1 MSTASRDQDTLTDVE
16 AGQPEDAGW
25 RVDDRRR
32 RLQLVL
38 AALWLLDAMLQG
50 QSFMFSAGFARMIE
64 AAARGSPSLV
74 VGPGDWAARVVGQHP
89 VATNLAFVA
98 VQVLLAIG
106 IAWRPTVK
114 FALALSIPWSLAVW
128 WLGEG
133 LGGVLTPGANPVTG
147 APGAVIL
154 YALLAIVLWPA
165 DRAPD
170 RADDRAHDPDGTRPA
185 AFPAA
190 DAIGVPAARAVWL
203 ALWCGLAWFA
213 AASVSQAA
221 LALPNAI
228 SALAAGQPRWLAATD
243 DTVAGLISGHQIAVA
258 VTLAV
263 LLVIIAVGPFLPAS
277 GARTA
282 LALAIVVALVT
293 WVVGQDFGGI
303 LTGTGTDPGTG
314 ALLVL
319 LAAAYWPAA
328 PGVVPAQAGGPDLR
342 PTRPGWAAPWLSG
355 RSGRTT

>member
-1 MSTASRDQDTLTDVE
+1 VNTASRDQDTLTDAE
-16 AGQPEDAGW
+16 ADHPEDSG
-25 RVDDRRR
+25 RRSDDRRR

-50 QSFMFSAGFARMIE
+50 QSFMFSPGFARMI
-64 AAARGSPSLV
+64 AVAARGSPSLV
-74 VGPGDWAARVVGQHP
+74 VGPGDWAARLIGQHP
-89 VATNLAFVA
+89 VATNSAFVA
-98 VQVLLAIG
+98 VQLLLAIG

-114 FALALSIPWSLAVW
+114 FALALSVPWSMAIW

-133 LGGVLTPGANPVTG
+133 LGGVLAPGANPVTG

-165 DRAPD
+165 DRTRGHD
-170 RADDRAHDPDGTRPA
+170 RTHAA
-185 AFPAA
+185 AFPPV
-190 DAIGVPAARAVWL
+190 DAVGVPTALAAWL
-203 ALWCGLAWFA
+203 ALWCGMAWLT
-213 AASVSQAA
+213 AASVSQPSR
-221 LALPNAI
+221 ALPDAI

-258 VTLAV
+258 VTLAI

-293 WVVGQDFGGI
+293 WVVGQNFGGI

-314 ALLVL
+314 PLLVL
-319 LAAAYWPAA
+319 LAAAYWPTS

-355 RSGRTT
+355 RSGRTA